1 MLHFPA
7 IWAYT
12 IHSFHR
18 RRCATRFCE
27 QLNEYITR
35 LDCRGKELAEAAGL
49 SAPSLSRYRTGER
62 TPGRGSAVLTA
73 LSDALADMAK
83 AKALPNMD
91 ADTLYSAF
99 LQCDEYA
106 GTDKKMLRENFNAL
120 IEVMG
125 LSVAKLCRCANYDP
139 SAIFRFRRGER
150 QPAEP
155 EQFAA
160 AVASYVSREM
170 DGPAQ
175 REVAAALLGC
185 AAEDLGD
192 RAAYCRR
199 VQDWLLGSHAPREDS
214 VSRFLTKLDEFDLN
228 AYIRSVH
235 FDELKVPVAPFQL
248 PTSRSYSGLRQM
260 MDSELDFMKAAVLS
274 RSTEPVFLYSN
285 MPMTEMAQDPE
296 FPKKWMFGMAL
307 LLKKG
312 LRLQII
318 HNIDRNLPEM
328 MLGLES
334 FIPMYMTGQIE
345 PYYFKAPQGGVFL
358 HFLRVSGTA
367 ALTGEAV
374 SGHHSEGRYYLTNNR
389 AEVAYYRRR
398 ADALLENAKP
408 LMEIYRADGA
418 SRLNAFLLADSRT
431 PGRRRCVLSAPPLY
445 TADPAFLA
453 AVLQRHDVPAPDQ
466 ERILAHAKSRRE
478 QAETILRD
486 NEMVLALPRLTEE
499 AFERYPMSL
508 PLSGS
513 FYERDIPY
521 TYQEYLEH
529 IDQTEQFAAV
539 HPRCRLE
546 LTADSTFRNLQ
557 IVMHEGRWAMVS
569 KEKSPAIHFVI
580 RHAKLRSAIESFEP
594 PLVEK

>member
-1 MLHFPA
+1 M
-7 IWAYT
+7 
-12 IHSFHR
+12 
-18 RRCATRFCE
+18 RFCE

-83 AKALPNMD
+83 AKALPDMD

-139 SAIFRFRRGER
+139 SAIFRFRWGER

-175 REVAAALLGC
+175 REVASALLGC
-185 AAEDLGD
+185 AAEDLSD

-274 RSTEPVFLYSN
+274 RSTEPVFMYSD
-285 MPMTEMAQDPE
+285 MPMTEMAKDPE

-374 SGHHSEGRYYLTNNR
+374 SGHHSEGWYYLTNNR

-453 AVLQRHDVPAPDQ
+453 AVLQRHDVPVPDQ

-486 NEMVLALPRLTEE
+486 NEMVLVLPRLTEE

-546 LTADSTFRNLQ
+546 LTADSTFHNLQ

-594 PLVEK
+594 PLVEE

>member
-1 MLHFPA
+1 MLHFSA

-12 IHSFHR
+12 IHGFHR
-18 RRCATRFCE
+18 RRCAIRFCE

-35 LDCRGKELAEAAGL
+35 LDCRGKVLA
-49 SAPSLSRYRTGER
+49 
-62 TPGRGSAVLTA
+62 
-73 LSDALADMAK
+73 
-83 AKALPNMD
+83 
-91 ADTLYSAF
+91 
-99 LQCDEYA
+99 
-106 GTDKKMLRENFNAL
+106 
-120 IEVMG
+120 
-125 LSVAKLCRCANYDP
+125 
-139 SAIFRFRRGER
+139 
-150 QPAEP
+150 
-155 EQFAA
+155 
-160 AVASYVSREM
+160 
-170 DGPAQ
+170 
-175 REVAAALLGC
+175 VAAALLGC
-185 AAEDLGD
+185 AAENLGD

-274 RSTEPVFLYSN
+274 RSTEPVFLYSD

-345 PYYFKAPQGGVFL
+345 PYYFKSPQGGVFL

-594 PLVEK
+594 PLVEE

>member
-1 MLHFPA
+1 M
-7 IWAYT
+7 
-12 IHSFHR
+12 
-18 RRCATRFCE
+18 RFCE

-62 TPGRGSAVLTA
+62 TPGRGSAVSTPGRGSAVLTA

-83 AKALPNMD
+83 AKALPDMD

-175 REVAAALLGC
+175 REVASALLGC

-274 RSTEPVFLYSN
+274 RSTEPVFMYSD

-374 SGHHSEGRYYLTNNR
+374 SGHHSEGRYCLTNNR

-445 TADPAFLA
+445 TADPAFLT

-569 KEKSPAIHFVI
+569 KEKLPAIHFVI

-594 PLVEK
+594 PLVEE

>member
-1 MLHFPA
+1 M
-7 IWAYT
+7 
-12 IHSFHR
+12 
-18 RRCATRFCE
+18 RFCE

-83 AKALPNMD
+83 AKALPGMD

-185 AAEDLGD
+185 AAEDL
-192 RAAYCRR
+192 
-199 VQDWLLGSHAPREDS
+199 S

-274 RSTEPVFLYSN
+274 RSTEPVFLYSD

-345 PYYFKAPQGGVFL
+345 PYYFKSPQGGVFL

-557 IVMHEGRWAMVS
+557 IVMHEGQWAMVS

-594 PLVEK
+594 PLVEE

>member
-1 MLHFPA
+1 M
-7 IWAYT
+7 
-12 IHSFHR
+12 
-18 RRCATRFCE
+18 RFCE

-62 TPGRGSAVLTA
+62 TLGRGSAVLTA

-83 AKALPNMD
+83 AKALPDMD

-274 RSTEPVFLYSN
+274 RSTEPVFLYSD

-445 TADPAFLA
+445 TADPAFLT

-486 NEMVLALPRLTEE
+486 NEMVLALPRVTEE

-529 IDQTEQFAAV
+529 IGQTEQFAAV

-557 IVMHEGRWAMVS
+557 IVMHEGRWPWCPRKNHPPYILSSVTPSFVVLLRALS
-569 KEKSPAIHFVI
+569 RRWWRSDSP
-580 RHAKLRSAIESFEP
+580 RGR
-594 PLVEK
+594 

>member
-1 MLHFPA
+1 M
-7 IWAYT
+7 
-12 IHSFHR
+12 
-18 RRCATRFCE
+18 RFCE

-62 TPGRGSAVLTA
+62 TPGRGSAVSTPGRGSAVLTA

-83 AKALPNMD
+83 AKALPDMD

-160 AVASYVSREM
+160 AVASYISREM

-274 RSTEPVFLYSN
+274 RSTEPVFLYSD

-374 SGHHSEGRYYLTNNR
+374 SGHHSEGRYYLTNSR

-445 TADPAFLA
+445 TADPAFLT
-453 AVLQRHDVPAPDQ
+453 AVLQRHDVTAPDQ
-466 ERILAHAKSRRE
+466 ERILTHAKGRRE

-594 PLVEK
+594 PLVEE

>member
-1 MLHFPA
+1 M
-7 IWAYT
+7 
-12 IHSFHR
+12 
-18 RRCATRFCE
+18 RFCE

-83 AKALPNMD
+83 AKALPGMD

-185 AAEDLGD
+185 AAEDLSD

-274 RSTEPVFLYSN
+274 RSTEPVFLYSD

-345 PYYFKAPQGGVFL
+345 PYYFKSPQGGVFL

-557 IVMHEGRWAMVS
+557 IVMHEGQWAMVS

-580 RHAKLRSAIESFEP
+580 RHAKLRSAKGSRHIPVNGCKQALAAAPAESRGSAE
-594 PLVEK
+594 E

>member
-1 MLHFPA
+1 M
-7 IWAYT
+7 
-12 IHSFHR
+12 
-18 RRCATRFCE
+18 RFCE

-83 AKALPNMD
+83 AKALPDMD

-139 SAIFRFRRGER
+139 SAIFRFRWGER

-175 REVAAALLGC
+175 REVASALLGC

-274 RSTEPVFLYSN
+274 RSTEPVFMYSD

-408 LMEIYRADGA
+408 LMEIYRADVA

-445 TADPAFLA
+445 TADPAFLT

-466 ERILAHAKSRRE
+466 ERILAHAKSHRE

-557 IVMHEGRWAMVS
+557 IVMHEGLWAMVS

-594 PLVEK
+594 PLVEE

>member
-1 MLHFPA
+1 M
-7 IWAYT
+7 
-12 IHSFHR
+12 
-18 RRCATRFCE
+18 RFCE

-83 AKALPNMD
+83 AKALPDMD

-139 SAIFRFRRGER
+139 SAIFRFRWGER

-175 REVAAALLGC
+175 REVASALLGC

-274 RSTEPVFLYSN
+274 RSTEPVFMYSD

-374 SGHHSEGRYYLTNNR
+374 SGHHSEGRYYLTKNR

-408 LMEIYRADGA
+408 LMEIYRADVA

-445 TADPAFLA
+445 TADPAFLT

-466 ERILAHAKSRRE
+466 ERILAHAKSHRE

-594 PLVEK
+594 PLVEE

>member
-1 MLHFPA
+1 M
-7 IWAYT
+7 
-12 IHSFHR
+12 
-18 RRCATRFCE
+18 RFCE

-83 AKALPNMD
+83 AKALPDMD

-175 REVAAALLGC
+175 REVASALLGC

-274 RSTEPVFLYSN
+274 RSTEPVFMYSD

-307 LLKKG
+307 LLKKACG
-312 LRLQII
+312 
-318 HNIDRNLPEM
+318 
-328 MLGLES
+328 
-334 FIPMYMTGQIE
+334 
-345 PYYFKAPQGGVFL
+345 
-358 HFLRVSGTA
+358 
-367 ALTGEAV
+367 
-374 SGHHSEGRYYLTNNR
+374 
-389 AEVAYYRRR
+389 
-398 ADALLENAKP
+398 
-408 LMEIYRADGA
+408 
-418 SRLNAFLLADSRT
+418 
-431 PGRRRCVLSAPPLY
+431 
-445 TADPAFLA
+445 
-453 AVLQRHDVPAPDQ
+453 
-466 ERILAHAKSRRE
+466 
-478 QAETILRD
+478 
-486 NEMVLALPRLTEE
+486 
-499 AFERYPMSL
+499 
-508 PLSGS
+508 
-513 FYERDIPY
+513 
-521 TYQEYLEH
+521 
-529 IDQTEQFAAV
+529 
-539 HPRCRLE
+539 CRSSTT
-546 LTADSTFRNLQ
+546 LTAICR
-557 IVMHEGRWAMVS
+557 R
-569 KEKSPAIHFVI
+569 
-580 RHAKLRSAIESFEP
+580 
-594 PLVEK
+594 

>member
-1 MLHFPA
+1 M
-7 IWAYT
+7 
-12 IHSFHR
+12 
-18 RRCATRFCE
+18 RFCE

-62 TPGRGSAVLTA
+62 TPGRGSAVSTPGRGSAVLTA

-83 AKALPNMD
+83 AKALPDMD

-175 REVAAALLGC
+175 REVASALLGC

-274 RSTEPVFLYSN
+274 RSTEPVLMYSD

-408 LMEIYRADGA
+408 LMEIYRADVA

-445 TADPAFLA
+445 TADPAFLT

-466 ERILAHAKSRRE
+466 ERILAHAKSHRE

-594 PLVEK
+594 PLVEE

>member
-1 MLHFPA
+1 ML
-7 IWAYT
+7 
-12 IHSFHR
+12 
-18 RRCATRFCE
+18 
-27 QLNEYITR
+27 
-35 LDCRGKELAEAAGL
+35 
-49 SAPSLSRYRTGER
+49 
-62 TPGRGSAVLTA
+62 GRGSAVLTA

-83 AKALPNMD
+83 AKALPDMD

-139 SAIFRFRRGER
+139 SAIFRFRQGER

-192 RAAYCRR
+192 RAAYCQR

-260 MDSELDFMKAAVLS
+260 MNSELDFMKAAVLS
-274 RSTEPVFLYSN
+274 RSTEPVFLYSD

-307 LLKKG
+307 
-312 LRLQII
+312 
-318 HNIDRNLPEM
+318 
-328 MLGLES
+328 
-334 FIPMYMTGQIE
+334 
-345 PYYFKAPQGGVFL
+345 
-358 HFLRVSGTA
+358 
-367 ALTGEAV
+367 
-374 SGHHSEGRYYLTNNR
+374 
-389 AEVAYYRRR
+389 
-398 ADALLENAKP
+398 
-408 LMEIYRADGA
+408 
-418 SRLNAFLLADSRT
+418 
-431 PGRRRCVLSAPPLY
+431 
-445 TADPAFLA
+445 
-453 AVLQRHDVPAPDQ
+453 LQRHDVPAPDQ

-529 IDQTEQFAAV
+529 IDQTEQFQAAV

-594 PLVEK
+594 PLVEE

>member
-1 MLHFPA
+1 M
-7 IWAYT
+7 
-12 IHSFHR
+12 
-18 RRCATRFCE
+18 RFCE

-83 AKALPNMD
+83 AKELPDMD

-160 AVASYVSREM
+160 AVASYISREM

-274 RSTEPVFLYSN
+274 RSTEPVFLYSD

-374 SGHHSEGRYYLTNNR
+374 SGHHSEGRYYLTNSR

-445 TADPAFLA
+445 TADPTFLT

-478 QAETILRD
+478 QAET
-486 NEMVLALPRLTEE
+486 APK
-499 AFERYPMSL
+499 S
-508 PLSGS
+508 
-513 FYERDIPY
+513 
-521 TYQEYLEH
+521 
-529 IDQTEQFAAV
+529 
-539 HPRCRLE
+539 
-546 LTADSTFRNLQ
+546 
-557 IVMHEGRWAMVS
+557 
-569 KEKSPAIHFVI
+569 EKSAVEQEI
-580 RHAKLRSAIESFEP
+580 LSANTGKRYGKIDI
-594 PLVEK
+594 

>member
-1 MLHFPA
+1 M
-7 IWAYT
+7 
-12 IHSFHR
+12 
-18 RRCATRFCE
+18 RFCE

-83 AKALPNMD
+83 AKALPDMD

-139 SAIFRFRRGER
+139 SAIFRFRWGER

-185 AAEDLGD
+185 AAEDLCD

-274 RSTEPVFLYSN
+274 RSTEPVFLYSD

-445 TADPAFLA
+445 TADPAFLT

-569 KEKSPAIHFVI
+569 KEKSPAIHFII

-594 PLVEK
+594 PLVEE

>member
-1 MLHFPA
+1 M
-7 IWAYT
+7 
-12 IHSFHR
+12 
-18 RRCATRFCE
+18 RFCE

-83 AKALPNMD
+83 AKALPDMD

-185 AAEDLGD
+185 AAEDLCD

-248 PTSRSYSGLRQM
+248 PTSCSYSGLRQM
-260 MDSELDFMKAAVLS
+260 MNSELDFMKAAVLS
-274 RSTEPVFLYSN
+274 RSTEPVFLYSD

-431 PGRRRCVLSAPPLY
+431 PGRRRCVLSAPPLC
-445 TADPAFLA
+445 TADPAFLT

-486 NEMVLALPRLTEE
+486 NEMVLVLPRLTEE

-594 PLVEK
+594 PLVEE

>member
-1 MLHFPA
+1 M
-7 IWAYT
+7 
-12 IHSFHR
+12 
-18 RRCATRFCE
+18 RFCE

-83 AKALPNMD
+83 AKALPDMD

-175 REVAAALLGC
+175 REVASALLGC

-274 RSTEPVFLYSN
+274 RSTEPVFLYSD
-285 MPMTEMAQDPE
+285 MPMAEMAKDPE

-408 LMEIYRADGA
+408 LMEIYRADVA

-466 ERILAHAKSRRE
+466 ERILAHAKSHRE

-594 PLVEK
+594 PLVEG

>member
-1 MLHFPA
+1 M
-7 IWAYT
+7 
-12 IHSFHR
+12 
-18 RRCATRFCE
+18 RFCE

-83 AKALPNMD
+83 VKALPDMD

-185 AAEDLGD
+185 AAEDLSD
-192 RAAYCRR
+192 RAVYCRR

-274 RSTEPVFLYSN
+274 RSTEPVFLYSD
-285 MPMTEMAQDPE
+285 MPMTEMAKDPF
-296 FPKKWMFGMAL
+296 FPKKWMFGMAM

-312 LRLQII
+312 LHLNQI
-318 HNIDRNLPEM
+318 HNLERSFEEM
-328 MLGLES
+328 MLGLEVW
-334 FIPMYMTGQIE
+334 IPMYMTGQIS
-345 PYYFKAPQGGVFL
+345 PYYIKNTQSSPFL
-358 HFLRVSGTA
+358 HLLKVSGAA
-367 ALTGEAV
+367 ALSGEAIA
-374 SGHHSEGRYYLTNNR
+374 GHHSQGRYYLTKAR
-389 AEVAYYRRR
+389 REVAYYSKQ
-398 ADALLENAKP
+398 AQALLDNASP
-408 LMEIYRADGA
+408 LMEIYRGDRANEF
-418 SRLNAFLLADSRT
+418 NAFLLADAPKS
-431 PGRRRCVLSAPPLY
+431 GKRRGILSSPPLY
-445 TADPAFLA
+445 TMEQETLTAFLDARQVAKGLREDILRHA
-453 AVLQRHDVPAPDQ
+453 AAQRQRV
-466 ERILAHAKSRRE
+466 
-478 QAETILRD
+478 ETILETEQVED
-486 NEMVLALPRLTEE
+486 EVSSLSQAEFDKHPPALDVSG
-499 AFERYPMSL
+499 AFCESDL
-508 PLSGS
+508 C
-513 FYERDIPY
+513 Y
-521 TYQEYLEH
+521 TYPEYVTHLQE
-529 IDQTEQFAAV
+529 TARFAAA
-539 HPRCRLE
+539 HPNYTLKR
-546 LTADSTFRNLQ
+546 TAAQAFRNLQ
-557 IVMHEGRWAMVS
+557 IFLREGQWAMVS
-569 KEKSPAIHFVI
+569 KGKAPAIHFVI
-580 RHAKLRSAIESFEP
+580 RHPRLREAMEQFIP
-594 PLVEK
+594 PVVE

>member
-1 MLHFPA
+1 M
-7 IWAYT
+7 
-12 IHSFHR
+12 
-18 RRCATRFCE
+18 RFCE

-83 AKALPNMD
+83 AKALPDMD

-274 RSTEPVFLYSN
+274 RSTEPVFMYSD

-345 PYYFKAPQGGVFL
+345 PYYFKAPRGGVFL

-408 LMEIYRADGA
+408 LMEIYRADVA
-418 SRLNAFLLADSRT
+418 SWLNAFLLADSRT

-445 TADPAFLA
+445 TADPAFLT

-466 ERILAHAKSRRE
+466 ERILAHAKSHRE

-580 RHAKLRSAIESFEP
+580 RHVKLRSAIESFEP
-594 PLVEK
+594 PLVEE